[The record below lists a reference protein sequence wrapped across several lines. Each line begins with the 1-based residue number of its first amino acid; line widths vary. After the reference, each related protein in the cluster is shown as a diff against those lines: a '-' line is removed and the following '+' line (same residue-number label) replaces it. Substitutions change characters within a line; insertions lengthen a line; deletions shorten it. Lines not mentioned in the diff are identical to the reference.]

1 MPGHQGKILGDMAH
15 FQGEA
20 EMLFPT
26 NTRLMVKD
34 VATLG
39 TPQFK
44 EKINEIR
51 LSDDASSDKTKIKRI
66 IDLNMFNGMKIEP

>member
-1 MPGHQGKILGDMAH
+1 
-15 FQGEA
+15 
-20 EMLFPT
+20 
-26 NTRLMVKD
+26 MVKD

>member
-1 MPGHQGKILGDMAH
+1 MAH

>member
-1 MPGHQGKILGDMAH
+1 
-15 FQGEA
+15 
-20 EMLFPT
+20 MLFPT